1 MIGLLLKLDVH
12 PNGFICYAVHLIR
25 VADIETDRFVIIVSN
40 TQRHISASGSFWAL
54 SASLDITDLQGELD

>member
-25 VADIETDRFVIIVSN
+25 VADIETDRFVIVYPIFN
-40 TQRHISASGSFWAL
+40 ATFLPLDPSGL
-54 SASLDITDLQGELD
+54 CHLL